1 MTGWSLTLTFQFP
14 STKLYWQQDG
24 SVYVSVVERNPSSR
38 WWTGT
43 LLRPSFFYY
52 DYLSPLWF
60 DKYSATH
67 HWSGQLDQLYRLL
80 FVANGDERPDPSEKW
95 RVPQWGDIG
104 AVSVARH
111 DARGGDLIARRED
124 RRAEFDRQ
132 RSRRRTRASHLGM
145 WGGGRSGGSSLLT
158 CLMRMFGAKKNIKE
172 GNIRLRTTGKRRAQS
187 SAASNSGWRKK
198 SLENT
203 ECNVFSE
210 NLQARCWW
218 EMIFTFMFGLNILAI
233 RSSIRF
239 QATRKKNR
247 RIYQRNLNVN
257 R

>member
-1 MTGWSLTLTFQFP
+1 MAQCMCL
-14 STKLYWQQDG
+14 
-24 SVYVSVVERNPSSR
+24 
-38 WWTGT
+38 
-43 LLRPSFFYY
+43 LLREILVQGGGLVLCLDLLFFYYY

-111 DARGGDLIARRED
+111 DARGGCVCRSDRSSWRSSRWVWSTAVEEANTRESLGHVRRGAERRKFIADVRDED
-124 RRAEFDRQ
+124 VW
-132 RSRRRTRASHLGM
+132 S
-145 WGGGRSGGSSLLT
+145 
-158 CLMRMFGAKKNIKE
+158 KKKKKIKE
-172 GNIRLRTTGKRRAQS
+172 GVIRLRTTGKRRAQS

-233 RSSIRF
+233 RSSITF

-247 RIYQRNLNVN
+247 RICQRKLNVN